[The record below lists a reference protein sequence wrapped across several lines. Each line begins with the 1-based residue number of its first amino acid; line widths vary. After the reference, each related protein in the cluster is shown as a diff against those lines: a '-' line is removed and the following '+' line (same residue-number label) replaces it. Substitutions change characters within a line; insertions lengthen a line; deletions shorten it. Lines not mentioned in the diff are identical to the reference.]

1 MMAICIQKNLLSKLN
16 TLLPSLRTKK
26 GEYHILMN
34 VCYFIFCDILLLER
48 LLFIQ
53 LVGIP

>member
-1 MMAICIQKNLLSKLN
+1 MYSEKSAFKVEYTFATPKNE
-16 TLLPSLRTKK
+16 K

-53 LVGIP
+53 HVGIQ